1 MLLQAR
7 DPIPALKSYL
17 LEHGVLNEGAIKD
30 IEAEVVAVVED
41 AVKFAD
47 ESPKPVR
54 ARSRCPL
61 CCTPQLP
68 LAGHPSDLAPA
79 TQD

>member
-30 IEAEVVAVVED
+30 IEAEVVARRGGRRQVCRREPQ
-41 AVKFAD
+41 AG
-47 ESPKPVR
+47 
-54 ARSRCPL
+54 ARTL
-61 CCTPQLP
+61 ALP
-68 LAGHPSDLAPA
+68 SVLHSAAASGWPP
-79 TQD
+79 